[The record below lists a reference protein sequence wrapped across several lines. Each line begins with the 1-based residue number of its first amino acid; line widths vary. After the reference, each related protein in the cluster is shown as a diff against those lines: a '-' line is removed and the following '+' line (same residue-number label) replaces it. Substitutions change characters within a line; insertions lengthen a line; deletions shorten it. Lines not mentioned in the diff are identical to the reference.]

1 MTGERQRGQS
11 SRTASGNAPLRV
23 TGSDCGEA
31 SVRSWFNTTAAC
43 ARHEWRQL
51 VYSPLTLI
59 FQVWF
64 LFALALSI
72 FVVADFYSTDLATA
86 NLQWTFLPWI
96 ALVMAPA
103 LAMRAFAE
111 SAGDRALELTLSL
124 PVPVSALVAGKWLA
138 GSAVL
143 ILTLAFTAPFAATI
157 GYLGSPDWGS
167 MATGYLGAGLM
178 LASYYAVALLAA
190 SLTRDQI
197 GAYVCGLG
205 GLSILLLLGWDVAAR
220 ALEGTGMASLMANAS
235 QLSPKY
241 WLDRM
246 AEGRVE
252 LAAIA
257 YFALVIVMSIA
268 ACAWFVERRRRPRE
282 TAGAF
287 VERLRDVVIGTI
299 GFACALA
306 LIGAATL
313 LPGTLDATAE
323 QEFTLHPQTREI
335 ARTAPDGLT
344 VDFYYSLDESRI
356 PASIRLHARRTENLL
371 REMAG
376 LSGGNISLQVHRTEP
391 DGESAEAA
399 QAAGVQRI
407 AMTSGD
413 SFMLGAVLRRADRQ
427 GVISY
432 FDERR
437 AQLLEYDVALALFSL
452 GREKIPRVGI
462 LSPLLRSS
470 NTEEPRAGFAILE
483 EIKRQYDVAIIPHFA
498 DKLPEGLDALIVI
511 DAPILKPSMLY
522 AIDQHLMSGRGLIAM
537 LDPYPRFNRANMMIS
552 PEPSEAVN
560 DISDLLARYGA
571 RYLGGQVVGDPDLA
585 APVTGADQRQL
596 SYPYWL
602 RVRPNSMAGNHTVT
616 ASLNELLFAEAGA
629 FELAGRGAS
638 GEGDAQGAGEA
649 GSAAGSS
656 IIALVRTGPKSG
668 LQPRDSFKD
677 TTADA
682 SAANFKTDDGGSRV
696 IAGALAGPFESAFES
711 APIESPESEP
721 ATSPEGEPQS
731 KPQSTPVERGPHLR
745 ATQSAAL
752 FVIGDADWLF
762 DPMALQDVTVAEQ
775 TYSRPLNDNAAFI
788 LNMIEYAT
796 GDSRLIGI
804 RSRGQVQRQF
814 TRVADMLRDAQQTY
828 RAQEADF
835 VGRIAAV
842 ESTIAQVLQK
852 TGAKSAEQLPDE
864 LRNQIKDLRGKLLP
878 FRRELREI
886 RRTMREEVER
896 LGARLTLINLVGGP
910 LLALGFASAMWR
922 LRRRRGARATG

>member
-1 MTGERQRGQS
+1 MTTKIE
-11 SRTASGNAPLRV
+11 SRHARA
-23 TGSDCGEA
+23 EA
-31 SVRSWFNTTAAC
+31 SASHAPHGQGRQSAVTSWITSALAC

-96 ALVMAPA
+96 GLVMAPA

-124 PVPVSALVAGKWLA
+124 PVRVSALVAGKWLA
-138 GSAVL
+138 GTAVL
-143 ILTLAFTAPFAATI
+143 LLTLAMTAPFAATV
-157 GYLGSPDWGS
+157 GYLGSPDWGA
-167 MATGYLGAGLM
+167 MAAGYLGAGLL

-220 ALEGTGMASLMANAS
+220 ALDGTGMANMLANAS
-235 QLSPKY
+235 LLSPKY

-246 AEGRVE
+246 AEGRIE
-252 LAAIA
+252 LAAIT
-257 YFALVIVMSIA
+257 YFALVIVLSIA
-268 ACAWFVERRRRPRE
+268 ACAWFVGRRRRPAEAE
-282 TAGAF
+282 TGLA
-287 VERLRDVVIGTI
+287 ERLRDVVVGVLCVA
-299 GFACALA
+299 GAFAV
-306 LIGAATL
+306 IGAATR
-313 LPGTLDATAE
+313 LPGVFDATAE
-323 QEFTLHPQTREI
+323 QEFTLHPQTRDI
-335 ARTAPDGLT
+335 AQDAPEGIR
-344 VDFYYSLDESRI
+344 VDFYYSRDESRI
-356 PASIRLHARRTENLL
+356 PASIRLHAKRTENLL

-376 LSGGNISLQVHRTEP
+376 LSGGNITLKVHRTEP
-391 DGESAEAA
+391 DSESVEAA

-407 AMTSGD
+407 PMTSGD
-413 SFMLGAVLRRADRQ
+413 SFVLGAVVKHGERQ

-432 FDERR
+432 FDQRR
-437 AQLLEYDVALALFSL
+437 AQLLEYDVALSLFSL

-462 LSPLLRSS
+462 LSPLLKAS
-470 NTEEPRAGFAILE
+470 NTDEPRAGLAILE

-498 DKLPEGLDALIVI
+498 DRLPEGLDALIII

-522 AIDQHLMSGRGLIAM
+522 SIDQHLMAGRGLIAM

-552 PEPSEAVN
+552 PEPSETVN

-571 RYLGGQVVGDPDLA
+571 RYLGGSVVGDPELA

-602 RVRPNSMAGNHTVT
+602 RVRPASMAGDHTVS

-629 FELAGRGAS
+629 FELSGGAESSGSVGRNGTAELPAGGNSGAV
-638 GEGDAQGAGEA
+638 
-649 GSAAGSS
+649 
-656 IIALVRTGPKSG
+656 ALVRTGPKSG
-668 LQPRDSFKD
+668 LQLRDSFKD
-677 TTADA
+677 ATPDA
-682 SAANFKTDDGGSRV
+682 SAANFKSDNSGGRV
-696 IAGALAGPFESAFES
+696 IAGALAGPFSSAFES
-711 APIESPESEP
+711 TP
-721 ATSPEGEPQS
+721 AGVADATHIP
-731 KPQSTPVERGPHLR
+731 TTERAG
-745 ATQSAAL
+745 L
-752 FVIGDADWLF
+752 FVIGDSDWLF
-762 DPMALQDVTVAEQ
+762 DPMALQDVTVGEQ
-775 TYSRPLNDNAAFI
+775 TYSRPLNDNAVFI

-814 TRVADMLRDAQQTY
+814 TRVAEMLREAQQTY

-835 VGRIAAV
+835 VGRIGAV
-842 ESTIAQVLQK
+842 EGTIAQVLEK

-864 LRNQIKDLRGKLLP
+864 LRDQIKDLRGKLLP

-886 RRTMREEVER
+886 RRTMREDVET
-896 LGARLTLINLVGGP
+896 LGVRLTLFNLLGGP
-910 LLALGFASAMWR
+910 LLALGFAAVMWR
-922 LRRRRGARATG
+922 LRRRSTLNRQAHG